1 MQSKWFLG
9 RSLGPLLK
17 TGLFLMRN
25 TLKSLAKS
33 ILISSRLTATTFAVD
48 VVIRKKLLGSKM
60 TAIIWKREISD
71 SMKIAKSLEES
82 GLLTKGVSEKIKNET
97 KEQKR
102 WTS

>member
-48 VVIRKKLLGSKM
+48 AVIRKKLLGSKM

-102 WTS
+102 WTY